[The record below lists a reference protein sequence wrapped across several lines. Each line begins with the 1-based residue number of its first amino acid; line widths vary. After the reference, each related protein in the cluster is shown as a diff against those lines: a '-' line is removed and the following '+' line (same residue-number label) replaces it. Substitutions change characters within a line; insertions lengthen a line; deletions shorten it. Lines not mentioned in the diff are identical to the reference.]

1 MSEELRQ
8 AIETLCR
15 EHGTA
20 AARDLVRRYIE
31 DVGPEFERIV
41 AAFPP
46 ANLIY
51 AHFRPRPSGPIT
63 NGESDHD

>member
-1 MSEELRQ
+1 VSEELRQ

-15 EHGTA
+15 THGTA
-20 AARDLVRRYIE
+20 ATRELVRRYIE

-51 AHFRPRPSGPIT
+51 APFRPRPSGPIT
-63 NGESDHD
+63 GERRD